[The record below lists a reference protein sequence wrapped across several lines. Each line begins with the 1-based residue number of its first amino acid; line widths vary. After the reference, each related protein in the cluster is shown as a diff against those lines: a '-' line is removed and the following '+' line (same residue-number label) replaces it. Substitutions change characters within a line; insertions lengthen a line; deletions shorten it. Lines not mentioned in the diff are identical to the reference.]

1 MATNEAVPT
10 LRPGPRAT
18 VSAGLIAAARHAF
31 SLGSVAAVLDLG
43 GTYSLNLRLR
53 TDRETV
59 VLRIYRPWVTPAR
72 LASVQAVRAGLHV
85 GGLPVLPARL
95 TRDGSGAITVDQRL
109 VEAEPW
115 RPDDGGAATPAR
127 NLAAAH
133 LLAGLHTA
141 LRRIGRSVPV
151 VPAPVSNTLPTADFD
166 DWLRRTVAAVGQRP
180 ASAETRL
187 ALAACRTVAVIAEDA
202 RRTPQAHPPLPCQL
216 THGDFGHE
224 NVRFTGDTP
233 SLIVDFDFLGVRPRV
248 ADLADLAF
256 GPHWMVSF
264 GQTERPPADRDW
276 DAVAGLIRSYD
287 AAAGQSLVA
296 AEIAALPLAMAM
308 LPLTWVAASWLH
320 DDAVAALNLVA
331 PELPTAAWLV
341 HHHQDL
347 ARRWND
353 SR

>member
-1 MATNEAVPT
+1 MTTNEAMNT
-10 LRPGPRAT
+10 LRSGPRAT
-18 VSAGLIAAARHAF
+18 ISAGLIAAARHAF
-31 SLGSVAAVLDLG
+31 SLGSVTAVLDLG

-59 VLRIYRPWVTPAR
+59 VLRVYRPWVTPAR
-72 LASVQAVRAGLHV
+72 LASVQAVRVALHAD
-85 GGLPVLPARL
+85 GLPVLPARL
-95 TRDGSGAITVDQRL
+95 THDGSGAITVDQRL

-133 LLAGLHTA
+133 LLGGLHMA
-141 LRRIGRSVPV
+141 LRRIGPGLPV
-151 VPAPVSNTLPTADFD
+151 VPAPVSNTLLMPDFD
-166 DWLRRTVAAVGQRP
+166 DWLRRTVDAVGRRP

-187 ALAACRTVAVIAEDA
+187 ALAACRTVAVISEDT
-202 RRTPQAHPPLPCQL
+202 RRTPRAHPPLPRQL

-233 SLIVDFDFLGVRPRV
+233 SLIVDFDFLGGRPRV

-256 GPHWMVSF
+256 GPHWMASF
-264 GQTERPPADRDW
+264 GQIERPPADRDW

-287 AAAGQSLVA
+287 AAAGHPLTVG
-296 AEIAALPLAMAM
+296 EIAALPFAMAM
-308 LPLTWVAASWLH
+308 LPLTWVAASWLQ
-320 DDAVAALNLVA
+320 DDAVTAVNLVA

-341 HHHQDL
+341 RHHQDL
-347 ARRWND
+347 TRRWKG
-353 SR
+353 RR